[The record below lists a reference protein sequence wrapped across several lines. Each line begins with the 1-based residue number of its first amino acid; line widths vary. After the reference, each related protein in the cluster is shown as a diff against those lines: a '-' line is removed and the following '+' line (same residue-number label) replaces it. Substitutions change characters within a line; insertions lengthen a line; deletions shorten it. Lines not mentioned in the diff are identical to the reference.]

1 MIFPSRMRYLVAA
14 VLDADADALS
24 RELLHL
30 GVLHFVDVR
39 DLDRSHR
46 LRAESVG
53 EERRR
58 ISEVRR
64 RVESTLA
71 TGGINVPA
79 SVPARTGT
87 EVVDVESVEEL
98 VDDVGKEIETLRA
111 KQRELQQQIM
121 RFEELDRQVAV
132 YREAGRAAQST
143 GGHSYLDVRAGSVPR
158 DRIDELRREL
168 NSYPATDV
176 ELGGTEDRVEVLLLT
191 LKRNA
196 ASIAEIRKRHGWEDI
211 DLPASEEIPEGVQAA
226 GVREKLDAAREQ
238 QERIGEQVGEVV
250 AGRRAEL
257 ERAWGDLRHAEL
269 VLDVRSYFEHTD
281 RTVVFSGWVPEEH
294 VARVD
299 EAVRRVS
306 SARCYLTW
314 HAGREVEEHEQVRV
328 PVRLKNPKILKPF
341 QMLVENYGT
350 PAYGS
355 VDPTIL
361 VAVAYLTMFGLM
373 FADAGHGAVLLL
385 AGILGLRSP
394 RVQGRT
400 RELFGLLVWCAA
412 SAITFG
418 VLFGAYFGMQWLPP
432 LWFDF
437 HGVVSG
443 HAGEGAITSIFDI
456 LALTIYLGIA
466 VIGIGFVLN
475 WINLARQRHWLDVIF
490 DRAGLVTAWLYAG
503 GIYTAYHFVRSGYR
517 QLPGGTELAVALV
530 APALVLLLKK
540 PAEAL
545 FAGHGAAGD
554 GGSAGGTGGA
564 GAGAGERPSRGIAGA
579 TVAAVMN
586 WLLELLEVASGY
598 LANTLS
604 FMRVA
609 GLGIAHVTLMTAFFE
624 IASLA
629 AGDGGYSVFSILIL
643 IFGNALVIG
652 LEGLSAGIQSLRLNY
667 YEFFSK
673 YFSGSGEV
681 YRPISLAGRA

>member
-1 MIFPSRMRYLVAA
+1 
-14 VLDADADALS
+14 
-24 RELLHL
+24 
-30 GVLHFVDVR
+30 
-39 DLDRSHR
+39 
-46 LRAESVG
+46 
-53 EERRR
+53 
-58 ISEVRR
+58 
-64 RVESTLA
+64 
-71 TGGINVPA
+71 
-79 SVPARTGT
+79 
-87 EVVDVESVEEL
+87 
-98 VDDVGKEIETLRA
+98 
-111 KQRELQQQIM
+111 
-121 RFEELDRQVAV
+121 
-132 YREAGRAAQST
+132 
-143 GGHSYLDVRAGSVPR
+143 
-158 DRIDELRREL
+158 
-168 NSYPATDV
+168 
-176 ELGGTEDRVEVLLLT
+176 VEVLLLT

-211 DLPASEEIPEGVQAA
+211 DLPAAEEIPEGVQSA

-238 QERIGEQVGEVV
+238 QERIGEQVEEVV
-250 AGRRAEL
+250 AGRREEL
-257 ERAWGDLRHAEL
+257 DRAWGDLRHAEL

-281 RTVVFSGWVPEEH
+281 RTVIFSGWVPDEH

-306 SARCYLTW
+306 GGRCYLTW
-314 HAGREVEEHEQVRV
+314 HAGREVEEQEQVRV

-361 VAVAYLTMFGLM
+361 VAVAYLVMFGLM

-400 RELFGLLVWCAA
+400 RELFGLLVWCAG

-475 WINLARQRHWLDVIF
+475 WINLARRRHWLEVIF

-545 FAGHGAAGD
+545 FAGD
-554 GGSAGGTGGA
+554 GGFSGGA
-564 GAGAGERPSRGIAGA
+564 GGDGAGTGERPSRGIAGA

>member
-1 MIFPSRMRYLVAA
+1 MFPSRMRYLVAA
-14 VLDADADALS
+14 VLDAAADPLS

-30 GVLHFVDVR
+30 GVLHFVNVR

-46 LRAESVG
+46 LRAEAVG

-58 ISEVRR
+58 VAEVRR

-71 TGGINVPA
+71 TGGM
-79 SVPARTGT
+79 SVPATVGPRPGT
-87 EVVDVESVEEL
+87 EVVDVEACERLLDE
-98 VDDVGKEIETLRA
+98 VGKEIENLRA
-111 KQRELQQQIM
+111 RQRELQQQIM
-121 RFEELDRQVAV
+121 RLEELNRQVTV
-132 YREAGRAAQST
+132 YAEAGRAAQST

-158 DRIDELRREL
+158 DRIEELRREL
-168 NSYPATDV
+168 SSFPATDV
-176 ELGGTEDRVEVLLLT
+176 ELGGTEDRAEVLLLT

-196 ASIAEIRKRHGWEDI
+196 ASIAEIRRRHRWEDI
-211 DLPASEEIPEGVQAA
+211 DLPAPDELPGDVQAA
-226 GVREKLDAAREQ
+226 GVREKLEAAREQ
-238 QERIGEQVGEVV
+238 QERIGEQVKEVV
-250 AGRRAEL
+250 ARRREEL
-257 ERAWGDLRHAEL
+257 ERAWGDLRHGEL
-269 VLDVRSYFEHTD
+269 VLDVRSHFEHTE
-281 RTVVFSGWVPEEH
+281 RTVVFSGWVPEEY
-294 VARVD
+294 VAQVD
-299 EAVRRVS
+299 EAVRRL
-306 SARCYLTW
+306 SAGRCYLTW
-314 HAGREVEEHEQVRV
+314 HGGREVEEQEQVRV
-328 PVRLKNPKILKPF
+328 PVRLKNPKVLKPF

-350 PAYGS
+350 PAYGT

-432 LWFDF
+432 VWFDF

-456 LALTIYLGIA
+456 LTLTIYLGIA
-466 VIGIGFVLN
+466 VIGTGFVLN
-475 WINLARQRHWLDVIF
+475 WINLARTRHWLDVIF

-503 GIYTAYHFVRSGYR
+503 GIYTAYHFVQSGYR
-517 QLPGGTELAVALV
+517 RLPGGTEVTVALV
-530 APALVLLLKK
+530 VPALLLLLKE
-540 PAEAL
+540 PAKAL
-545 FAGHGAAGD
+545 FAR
-554 GGSAGGTGGA
+554 GGGGGA
-564 GAGAGERPSRGIAGA
+564 ENGAGAGERPPRGIAGA
-579 TVAAVMN
+579 TVAAIMN
-586 WLLELLEVASGY
+586 WLLELLEVGSGY

-624 IASLA
+624 IASPA

-643 IFGNALVIG
+643 IFGNALVIV

-667 YEFFSK
+667 YEFFSR

>member
-1 MIFPSRMRYLVAA
+1 MFPSRMRYLVAA

-39 DLDRSHR
+39 DLDRSHS
-46 LRAESVG
+46 LRAEAVG

-58 ISEVRR
+58 IAEVRR

-71 TGGINVPA
+71 TGGIKVPA
-79 SVPARTGT
+79 SVPSRSGT
-87 EVVDVESVEEL
+87 EDVDVDSVEEL
-98 VDDVGKEIETLRA
+98 LDEVGKEIETLRSR
-111 KQRELQQQIM
+111 QRELQQQIM

-132 YREAGRAAQST
+132 YAEAGRAAQST

-168 NSYPATDV
+168 ASYPATDV
-176 ELGGTEDRVEVLLLT
+176 ELGGTEDRVEMLLLT

-196 ASIAEIRKRHGWEDI
+196 ASIAEIRKRNGWEDI
-211 DLPASEEIPEGVQAA
+211 DLPATDEISKDVQAA
-226 GVREKLDAAREQ
+226 GVGEKLDAAREQ
-238 QERIGEQVGEVV
+238 QERIGEEVEDVV
-250 AGRRAEL
+250 ARRREEL
-257 ERAWGDLRHAEL
+257 ERVWGDLRHGEL

-281 RTVVFSGWVPEEH
+281 RTVVFSGWVPQEH

-299 EAVRRVS
+299 EAVRRAS
-306 SARCYLTW
+306 GGRCYLTW
-314 HAGREVEEHEQVRV
+314 HAGHEVEEQEQVRV

-350 PAYGS
+350 PAYGT

-373 FADAGHGAVLLL
+373 FADAGHGAVLLI
-385 AGILGLRSP
+385 AGIFGLRSP

-432 LWFDF
+432 VWFDF

-443 HAGEGAITSIFDI
+443 HGGEGAITSIFDI

-466 VIGIGFVLN
+466 VIGTGFVLN
-475 WINLARQRHWLDVIF
+475 WINLARRRHWLEVIF

-503 GIYTAYHFVRSGYR
+503 GIYTAYNFVQSGYR

-530 APALVLLLKK
+530 VPALLLLLKE

-545 FAGHGAAGD
+545 FARHAGGGGD
-554 GGSAGGTGGA
+554 GGSGA
-564 GAGAGERPSRGIAGA
+564 GAANAGERGRDRPPRGIASA

-667 YEFFSK
+667 YEFFSR